1 MESTMTPVDP
11 VLEIPDRCAASNGS
25 GITRP
30 TALPVRRLI
39 GLGILRSAQAD
50 GTDNGREHTDHS
62 RRAAGVYAPK
72 LKQMTSGPDGRGV
85 AAVGRYGCHCARLRP
100 PLAAR
105 GWVWQKIFRC
115 THPGRTF
122 HVPAPE
128 FPWVPLWS
136 FSRSSYPTGLRKQS
150 PLAMRYRPRS
160 VSALAGVATWIVSQ
174 IFCPRG

>member
-1 MESTMTPVDP
+1 
-11 VLEIPDRCAASNGS
+11 
-25 GITRP
+25 
-30 TALPVRRLI
+30 
-39 GLGILRSAQAD
+39 
-50 GTDNGREHTDHS
+50 
-62 RRAAGVYAPK
+62 
-72 LKQMTSGPDGRGV
+72 MTSGADGRGV
-85 AAVGRYGCHCARLRP
+85 AAVGRYGCHCAGLRP

-115 THPGRTF
+115 THSGRTF

-160 VSALAGVATWIVSQ
+160 VSAWPVWRPGSCLRYFAHEDNLRPMGLDAGSAAAIAMTMASAAVVAVRRSITGYRLWHLA
-174 IFCPRG
+174 